1 MKAGCLFLFF
11 FFCSFFSFAAKREKK
26 PDILPADT
34 IKVAELL
41 KKGRNYEQSAP
52 SIAFSFV
59 SRAFVI
65 AKKSG
70 YVLGEARAS
79 AQLASI
85 NVVYNS
91 LVQATAYAKQALA
104 LYKTLGNGYKLEL
117 AAAYLNLG
125 IYQGKEKLYASALK
139 NIHAGLSIYQGM
151 NNKNGIF
158 LCYKN
163 LGFIYQ
169 LAGKPHV
176 ALDYY
181 LKAKTL
187 SKNASVDT
195 SYLSL
200 LEHLG
205 NTYALL
211 DSDERALQVFQE
223 GIDKSRSESSHAN
236 HHLSLLRATGRL
248 HEKLGHEDKAIGYH
262 KLALSRSIA
271 SRKPEEQARSLMALA
286 DLFRNKNSAQSIIHL
301 NKALGI
307 ARQLGNKALAAEIYQ
322 TLTEIYRQQN
332 RFEEA
337 LMALNA
343 HHGLLDTLIQINKSN
358 QNEITR
364 SNLSLQT
371 FKIENERLLLE
382 NKKRTLERN
391 AGGVVLIVIFLA
403 LIFIGYHFYLMQKLN
418 RKLYISNRIKDK
430 LFSVI
435 GHDLRNPIG
444 GISTMLSILEKKDL
458 DPKILQHI
466 SGMKKK
472 SDLALEILSS
482 LLKWGQAQLQG
493 IKVKTSSFEANKII
507 KKNLEL
513 LSHLFIEKEIVVVNN
528 VSDGIT
534 VSADVDHFDFIIRNL
549 LSNAIKFS
557 YPAGHLVINV
567 KDLDMRLLLFSVEDN
582 GVGMSEKQLLDFKDG
597 GLESS
602 YGTNGEKGTGLGLML
617 VKEYVEVNGGEIR
630 IESQQEQGS
639 KFYFY
644 LSRA

>member
-1 MKAGCLFLFF
+1 
-11 FFCSFFSFAAKREKK
+11 
-26 PDILPADT
+26 
-34 IKVAELL
+34 
-41 KKGRNYEQSAP
+41 
-52 SIAFSFV
+52 
-59 SRAFVI
+59 
-65 AKKSG
+65 
-70 YVLGEARAS
+70 
-79 AQLASI
+79 
-85 NVVYNS
+85 
-91 LVQATAYAKQALA
+91 
-104 LYKTLGNGYKLEL
+104 
-117 AAAYLNLG
+117 
-125 IYQGKEKLYASALK
+125 
-139 NIHAGLSIYQGM
+139 
-151 NNKNGIF
+151 
-158 LCYKN
+158 
-163 LGFIYQ
+163 
-169 LAGKPHV
+169 
-176 ALDYY
+176 
-181 LKAKTL
+181 
-187 SKNASVDT
+187 
-195 SYLSL
+195 
-200 LEHLG
+200 
-205 NTYALL
+205 
-211 DSDERALQVFQE
+211 
-223 GIDKSRSESSHAN
+223 
-236 HHLSLLRATGRL
+236 
-248 HEKLGHEDKAIGYH
+248 
-262 KLALSRSIA
+262 
-271 SRKPEEQARSLMALA
+271 MALA

>member
-1 MKAGCLFLFF
+1 M
-11 FFCSFFSFAAKREKK
+11 
-26 PDILPADT
+26 
-34 IKVAELL
+34 L
-41 KKGRNYEQSAP
+41 KNGRKYEQSAP

-65 AKKSG
+65 SKNSG
-70 YVLGEARAS
+70 YILGEARAS

-117 AAAYLNLG
+117 AGAYLNLG

-139 NIHAGLSIYQGM
+139 DIHAGLSIYQGM
-151 NNKNGIF
+151 KYQNGIF

-169 LAGKPHV
+169 LAGRPHL
-176 ALDYY
+176 ALTYY

-187 SKNASVDT
+187 NKKASVDT

-205 NTYALL
+205 NTYILL
-211 DSDERALQVFQE
+211 DSDERALQVFKE
-223 GIDKSRSESSHAN
+223 GIDKSGEESSHAK

-248 HEKLGHEDKAIGYH
+248 HEKLGNEDKAIGYH
-262 KLALSRSIA
+262 KLALSKSIA
-271 SRKPEEQARSLMALA
+271 SGKPEEQARSLMALA
-286 DLFRNKNSAQSIIHL
+286 DLFRNKNSEQSIIHL

-337 LMALNA
+337 LMALKA
-343 HHGLLDTLIQINKSN
+343 HHGLLDTLIQINKIS
-358 QNEITR
+358 QNEIAR
-364 SNLSLQT
+364 SNLSIQT

-391 AGGVVLIVIFLA
+391 AGGVMLIVIFLV
-403 LIFIGYHFYLMQKLN
+403 LIFIGYHFYLMRKLN

-430 LFSVI
+430 LFSII

-444 GISTMLSILEKKDL
+444 GISTMLSILEKR
-458 DPKILQHI
+458 IWT
-466 SGMKKK
+466 
-472 SDLALEILSS
+472 
-482 LLKWGQAQLQG
+482 LKYYIVFQG
-493 IKVKTSSFEANKII
+493 
-507 KKNLEL
+507 
-513 LSHLFIEKEIVVVNN
+513 
-528 VSDGIT
+528 
-534 VSADVDHFDFIIRNL
+534 
-549 LSNAIKFS
+549 
-557 YPAGHLVINV
+557 
-567 KDLDMRLLLFSVEDN
+567 
-582 GVGMSEKQLLDFKDG
+582 
-597 GLESS
+597 
-602 YGTNGEKGTGLGLML
+602 
-617 VKEYVEVNGGEIR
+617 
-630 IESQQEQGS
+630 
-639 KFYFY
+639 
-644 LSRA
+644 